1 MTPVAEAGGVPYGT
15 QIHRVAE
22 DQGDGTAVIF
32 AAEDGSERTVS
43 FREIDERSTQLAHV
57 LAGRGM
63 QVGDYLAVS
72 LRNSPEHL
80 MACFG
85 GWKVGAVV
93 IPMRWDLPEWER
105 GRVLAT
111 INPRILVDADHADL
125 FDESLSASTE
135 PLDEVVPPRGWGV
148 CSSGSTGTPKA
159 IVMNSPGLYVPGSPT
174 STVVESY
181 GPLPKPQRVLVP
193 APLYHSNGFTATRNL
208 MGGDQVVLLERF
220 NAPRILDLIERHR
233 ITGFIA
239 ATPMLQ
245 RLAQVPGIDDRDLSS
260 VQWVQQGASA
270 LPVWLG
276 KRWCE
281 LVGPEHFYMSYGA
294 SEMLGMITCRGDEW
308 LGHPGTLGR
317 GFTDTDIKIL
327 DADDKEV
334 PTGEVGSIYM
344 RTLTGPAAS
353 YVGDN
358 VAPMP
363 RTEDGFVTVGD
374 LGWVDDEGF
383 LYMADRRSDMIVTG
397 AVNVYPAEVE
407 AALSEHPD
415 IADVVVIGLRDPEW
429 GRRVHAIVQPAD
441 TAAPPDIDDVIL
453 FAKARL
459 APYKVPKTVEL
470 IELIPRSDAMKLSRS
485 AFVAEREG
493 PDDDSGAGA
502 GVGPGARSGS

>member
-1 MTPVAEAGGVPYGT
+1 MSLLDVEGGVPYGT
-15 QIHRVAE
+15 QIQHVADE
-22 DQGDGTAVIF
+22 LGDRTAVIF
-32 AAEDGSERTVS
+32 AAEDGSERAVTY
-43 FREIDERSTQLAHV
+43 RELDERSTQLAHV
-57 LAGRGM
+57 FAGRGI
-63 QVGDYLAVS
+63 QVGEYLAVC

-80 MACFG
+80 MACFA

-111 INPRILVDADHADL
+111 IDPRLVVDTDHADL
-125 FDESLSASTE
+125 FDESLTASTE
-135 PLDEVVPPRGWGV
+135 RLAEVVAPHGWGV

-159 IVMNSPGLYVPGSPT
+159 IVVNTPGLYVPGSPT
-174 STVVESY
+174 SAVVEAY
-181 GPLPKPQRVLVP
+181 GVLERPQRVLVP
-193 APLYHSNGFTATRNL
+193 APLYHSNGFTATRNI
-208 MGGDQVVLLERF
+208 MGGDQIVLLERF
-220 NAPRILDLIERHR
+220 NAARILDLIEHHR

-245 RLAQVPGIDDRDLSS
+245 RLAQVPGIDERDLSS
-260 VQWVQQGASA
+260 LQWVQQGASA

-276 KRWCE
+276 RRWCE
-281 LVGPEHFYMSYGA
+281 LVGPEHFFLSYGA
-294 SEMLGMITCRGDEW
+294 SEMLGLVTCRGDEW

-317 GFTDTDIKIL
+317 GFTDTEIKIL
-327 DADDKEV
+327 DAEGRGL
-334 PTGEVGSIYM
+334 PAGEVGSIYM
-344 RTLTGPAAS
+344 RTPTGPAAS

-363 RTEDGFVTVGD
+363 RTDEGFVTVGD
-374 LGWVDDEGF
+374 MGWVDDDGF

-397 AVNVYPAEVE
+397 AVNVFPAEVE

-415 IADVVVIGLRDPEW
+415 IADVVVIGLIDPEW

-441 TAAPPDIDDVIL
+441 LSSPPDVSDVIS

-459 APYKVPKTVEL
+459 APYKVPKTVEF
-470 IELIPRSDAMKLSRS
+470 IELIPRSDAMKLSRG

-493 PDDDSGAGA
+493 PEGGAGP
-502 GVGPGARSGS
+502 GPGPEARLET